1 MAVAAR
7 WIRLEADGRVPLR
20 AVYAAFAQAQPSRAS
35 PAVLWAR
42 TADGG
47 VAFALVVPLR
57 LAPGRALRW
66 RAWALAPLIA
76 TYRAF
81 GVRAYLGGDCVCLSG
96 RRIAQSDAAV
106 VGCCAVIA
114 SSFLPRLPEAGAAW
128 TERNLV
134 DAFRA
139 RIEAQH
145 GWQFDSSWPSAG
157 EQAAIA
163 EALAGEEAGAK

>member
-7 WIRLEADGRVPLR
+7 WIRLETDGRVPLR

-42 TADGG
+42 AVDGAL
-47 VAFALVVPLR
+47 AFALVVPLR

-81 GVRAYLGGDCVCLSG
+81 GVRAYLDGDCVCLSG
-96 RRIAQSDAAV
+96 RSIATCDASAIGGCAV
-106 VGCCAVIA
+106 VV
-114 SSFLPRLPEAGAAW
+114 SSFPSMQC
-128 TERNLV
+128 NFMDV
-134 DAFRA
+134 FRG
-139 RIEAQH
+139 RIESQH
-145 GWQFDSSWPSAG
+145 GWQFDHSWPSAA

-163 EALAGEEAGAK
+163 EALAGEQAGAK

>member
-7 WIRLEADGRVPLR
+7 WIRLATDARVPPR
-20 AVYAAFAQAQPSRAS
+20 TVYAAFALAQPSRAS

-42 TADGG
+42 AADSGL
-47 VAFALVVPLR
+47 AFALVVPLR
-57 LAPGRALRW
+57 LAPGRAVRW
-66 RAWALAPLIA
+66 RSWALAPLIA

-81 GVRAYLGGDCVCLSG
+81 GVRAYLDGDRVCRSG
-96 RRIAQSDAAV
+96 RGIAQSEAAA
-106 VGCCAVIA
+106 VGCCAGIA
-114 SSFLPRLPEAGAAW
+114 ASFLPRLPEAGAAW
-128 TERNLV
+128 TERSLI

>member
-7 WIRLEADGRVPLR
+7 WIRLEANAAVALR
-20 AVYAAFAQAQPSRAS
+20 AVYAAFAQAQPSRAM

-42 TADGG
+42 AVEGG
-47 VAFALVVPLR
+47 FRFALVVPLR
-57 LAPGRALRW
+57 LAPGRAVRW
-66 RAWALAPLIA
+66 RSWALAPLIA
-76 TYRAF
+76 TYRGF
-81 GVRAYLGGDCVCLSG
+81 GLRAYLDGDCVCLSG
-96 RRIAQSDAAV
+96 RRIAHSEATA
-106 VGCCAVIA
+106 VGCCAVID
-114 SSFLPRLPEAGAAW
+114 SGFLPRLPEARVDW

-145 GWQFDSSWPSAG
+145 GWQFDSSWPSVA

-163 EALAGEEAGAK
+163 DALTGEEVGAK